1 MWRRGAVLNAFF
13 YAFQPSKGLNLLFG
27 TPLLRGPMYRICL
40 SNCGGPTANILWRFF
55 NVPAKRVGFAA
66 RAPGYLTWCK
76 APCVALCS
84 LSRECM
90 SSSCQIEAGEP
101 WGVSPRSSGC
111 STSHRVP
118 AGALWPTLQASIA
131 RSTNTLALSVL
142 IFSAPFNSGKPLGC
156 WRDRK
161 GFGPLTLAHFALENS
176 PQGGVAKRT
185 SHSPISEREG
195 VAIYCVL
202 AGICNQFVTSLVF
215 SGVNG

>member
-1 MWRRGAVLNAFF
+1 
-13 YAFQPSKGLNLLFG
+13 
-27 TPLLRGPMYRICL
+27 
-40 SNCGGPTANILWRFF
+40 
-55 NVPAKRVGFAA
+55 
-66 RAPGYLTWCK
+66 
-76 APCVALCS
+76 
-84 LSRECM
+84 M

-118 AGALWPTLQASIA
+118 AGKLWPTLQASIA

-176 PQGGVAKRT
+176 PQGGVAKRA

-215 SGVNG
+215 SGVKGKQFVTSSPIRCNKLITGYQATGHQLHATRPTLLVTWQQKQTHLESRQRRLLCVRPTHKSDRPHRIPRNSRAIK